1 MMSENQRPDRTA
13 FTVLAASM
21 MMAMFQQTPVI
32 GQQISSGDLKQ
43 SLHLHVP
50 FDETFDARIAAGSK
64 KIFTAESAARKE
76 VQEGN
81 QCAQVTIAKAAGRFG
96 DALRFADKTKQVL
109 FYQGTNMNYSEKDWA
124 GTVSFWLKLSPDQ
137 DLKPGFCDPIQITQ
151 NAWNDAAFFVDFD
164 RDLPRDFRLGV
175 FADYKFWN
183 PSDIPWE
190 KLPVTDR
197 PMVVVKKPPFSR
209 EQWTHIAFTF
219 EDINSSENKDA
230 ASTLYINGK
239 SAGTMKRP
247 LKFHWDPS
255 AAAIMLGLEYIGD
268 FDDLAVFRKALTPAE
283 IQQLF
288 QLPGGVS
295 DL

>member
-1 MMSENQRPDRTA
+1 MMSENRRPGHTA

-21 MMAMFQQTPVI
+21 MMAMFQLTPVI
-32 GQQISSGDLKQ
+32 AQQTSSGDLKQ

-50 FDETFDARIAAGSK
+50 FDQTFDARIAAGSK

-81 QCAQVTIAKAAGRFG
+81 QCAQVTIAKEAGRFG

-109 FYQGTNMNYSEKDWA
+109 FYQGTNMNFSEKDWS

>member
-32 GQQISSGDLKQ
+32 GQQTSSGDLKQ

-175 FADYKFWN
+175 FADNKFWN

-190 KLPVTDR
+190 KLPVADR

-230 ASTLYINGK
+230 TSTLYINGT